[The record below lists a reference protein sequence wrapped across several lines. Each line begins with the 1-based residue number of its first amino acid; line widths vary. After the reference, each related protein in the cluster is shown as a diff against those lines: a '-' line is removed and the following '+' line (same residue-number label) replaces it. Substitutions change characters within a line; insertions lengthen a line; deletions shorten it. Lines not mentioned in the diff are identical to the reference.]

1 MSIDLPLEH
10 VVCDLCGADDPEP
23 LLTLHDVLAGT
34 TPLPFQLV
42 RCRRCGLRYL
52 SPRPCAEA
60 LPTIYPADY
69 APFRQSGLS
78 ARIKR
83 RGRRRELAALR
94 PLLDPPRRVLDLGCA
109 TGELLQIVRELGNA
123 DVLGVEPSS
132 EAAAVARARGLEVVA
147 GTLEDARLPSGSL
160 DAALLAHVIE
170 HLPSPDA
177 TLAELARVLR
187 PGGAL
192 VLWLPNADS
201 LAARLL
207 GARWI
212 GYDAPRHLY
221 AFTPRTL
228 GSLLAR
234 HDFTVRSVEHE
245 WIGLEWSWALRL
257 WAAERSPRLGRMLA
271 RLHPLTTAALTPLS
285 AAAATLRRAGRV
297 RVVAVK
303 GVR

>member
-1 MSIDLPLEH
+1 MRTDLPLER
-10 VVCDLCGADDPEP
+10 VACDLCGADDPEP

-52 SPRPCAEA
+52 SPRPRAEA
-60 LPTIYPADY
+60 LPRIYPADY
-69 APFRQSGLS
+69 APFRQAGL
-78 ARIKR
+78 AVWVKR
-83 RGRRRELAALR
+83 RGLRRDLKALW
-94 PLLDPPRRVLDLGCA
+94 PLLAPPRRVLDLGCA
-109 TGELLQIVRELGNA
+109 AGDLLQLLRELGNHG
-123 DVLGVEPSS
+123 VLGIEPST
-132 EAAAVARARGLEVVA
+132 EAAARARARGLEVVT
-147 GTLEDARLPSGSL
+147 GTLQDARLPGGSL
-160 DAALLAHVIE
+160 DAALLSHVIE
-170 HLPSPDA
+170 HLPAPGD
-177 TLAELARVLR
+177 TLDELARVLR

-228 GSLLAR
+228 GCLLAR
-234 HDFTVRSVEHE
+234 HGFTVRSVTHE

-257 WAAERSPRLGRMLA
+257 WATEHDEFLGRLLA
-271 RLHPLTTAALTPLS
+271 PLHPLTTAALTPV
-285 AAAATLRRAGRV
+285 AAAGAALGRAGRM

-303 GVR
+303 GVE